1 MNKLTI
7 AKSVLIGLTASALSL
22 PAFAGHRHDDDEDE
36 DGDGGVVYA
45 QVVSARPNY
54 HEVRISEPRQECR
67 NERVVYRDY
76 DSNRP
81 NVAGAILG
89 GILGGVAGHQIG
101 GGHGRDVATGVGA
114 VIGAGVGANAGRG
127 YGYGGSSERVGY
139 EQHCDTY
146 ENTRYENRLD
156 GYDVTYRFNGR
167 LYTTN
172 LPYDPGRRIP
182 VHVDVQPVR

>member
-7 AKSVLIGLTASALSL
+7 ASGVLIGLTTSALSL
-22 PAFAGHRHDDDEDE
+22 PAFAGQHYRDDDRAD
-36 DGDGGVVYA
+36 DGVVYA

-54 HEVRISEPRQECR
+54 HEVRVSEPRQECR

-76 DSNRP
+76 DNQP

-101 GGHGRDVATGVGA
+101 GGHGRDVATGLGA
-114 VIGAGVGANAGRG
+114 VIGAGVGANTGRG
-127 YGYGGSSERVGY
+127 YGGRGERVAY
-139 EQHCDTY
+139 EQHCETY
-146 ENTRYENRLD
+146 ENARYENRLD

-167 LYTTN
+167 LYSTN
-172 LPYDPGRRIP
+172 LPYDPGQRIA